1 MAIEIGKKK
10 PRPIDFTFNGKPLA
24 VRKLPLRLG
33 LKMNA
38 FAGENS
44 LPAELVAEIIS
55 HCVVSKDGKSV
66 WNTEEVLDFDL
77 DTMLKL
83 FSEVSGEATGI
94 EDAEKN

>member
-10 PRPIDFTFNGKPLA
+10 ARPIDFTFNGKPLA

-38 FAGENS
+38 HAGEDS
-44 LPAELVAEIIS
+44 LPAELVAEIIAN
-55 HCVVSKDGKSV
+55 CVVGKDDKAI
-66 WNTEEVLDFDL
+66 WDAEAVLDFDME
-77 DTMLKL
+77 TMLKL
-83 FSEVSGEATGI
+83 FSEVSGEAMGI